1 MPSTFDFNIADTTV
15 TNPQSGGGLNW
26 GNAASSLMPAL
37 GTFLT
42 AGANVAD
49 LEAKNK
55 AIETN
60 MASAVTTYKLDTDL
74 SYQQLDDLNRAAGD
88 KMTNEAINTMV
99 SEARVIAASAET
111 GTSGGTT
118 TLVTKAGRMQQSLN
132 NAQTIRQAR
141 NSKIGILRGMTSS
154 KLNLDNQL
162 KSLASGVTSP
172 FAAGLSTAN
181 AAMSGYQSGMNMMNS
196 VEQERYY
203 GYNTQTKPK
212 YQG

>member
-1 MPSTFDFNIADTTV
+1 
-15 TNPQSGGGLNW
+15 
-26 GNAASSLMPAL
+26 MPAL

-74 SYQQLDDLNRAAGD
+74 SNQQLDDINRASAD

-99 SEARVIAASAET
+99 AEARVIAASAET
-111 GTSGGTT
+111 GGVSRDY
-118 TLVTKAGRMQQSLN
+118 VTKAGRMQQSLN

-162 KSLASGVTSP
+162 KSLASGVASP

-196 VEQERYY
+196 IQQEKYY